1 MRLFIGFLSVVTL
14 FVWVFA
20 NAQTAGDLTQKI
32 NQKNAD
38 IARLEKEIADYQV
51 QLANTSN
58 QKDSLSKSIQE
69 LDLTRKNL
77 LAKINLTNSKIEEK
91 NLELEQLG
99 TEISGKAESIDNNKI
114 VLGKMIRDLNEKTS
128 IPLFA
133 LVASQENIG
142 DIWRE
147 AGTISV
153 FNSQL
158 SLTTRN
164 LGDIK
169 ISLEKTE
176 DQTKQL
182 KSELVTLQNDLTDQ
196 KKIVDQNTAQK
207 NKLLK
212 DTKNQEANYQ
222 KILKQKNAEKEQFEQ
237 DVRAYETELKFILD
251 PSKIPADGS
260 GVLSWP
266 LDSVK
271 ISQFFGKTVA
281 AKRLYASGTH
291 NGVDFGVPIGSPV
304 KAMANGVVLGTGD
317 TDVQCPGVSFGR
329 FVTIKYDNGLSST
342 FGHLSVIKVSSGD
355 SVVRG
360 QIVGLSGNT
369 GYSTGPHLHVSV
381 YANGSVEVKTL
392 PSKSCPGKVL
402 TQPIAAI
409 NGYLDPMLYL
419 PNYKK

>member
-1 MRLFIGFLSVVTL
+1 MRLYIGFLATVML
-14 FVWVFA
+14 FAYAFSY
-20 NAQTAGDLTQKI
+20 AQTAGDLTQKI

-99 TEISGKAESIDNNKI
+99 TQITDKAESIDNNKV

-128 IPLFA
+128 VPLFA
-133 LVASQENIG
+133 MVASKTNIG
-142 DIWRE
+142 DVWRE

-182 KSELVTLQNDLTDQ
+182 KGELVTLQNDLTDQ

-260 GVLSWP
+260 AVLSWP
-266 LDSVK
+266 LETVK

-304 KAMANGVVLGTGD
+304 KSMANGVVMGAGD
-317 TDVQCPGVSFGR
+317 TDTQCPGVSFGR
-329 FVTIKYDNGLSST
+329 WVNIKYDNGLSST
-342 FGHLSVIKVSSGD
+342 FGHLSVIKVSAGD

-392 PSKSCPGKVL
+392 PSKSCKGKVL